1 MLKISENIAVLR
13 KQKGITQEELAKKLN
28 ISNQAVSKW
37 ESGKCC
43 PDIEILPELASF
55 FGVSIDILLLGECS
69 VDTKVSLNPKDP
81 LILRAIEI
89 ARTKEYISTSVL
101 QKFMNIGYDTAKRII
116 ADMCNCGYLK
126 KDKTATFDKYL
137 YIGNIENA

>member
-69 VDTKVSLNPKDP
+69 VDTKVSLNPNDP
-81 LILRAIEI
+81 LILRAIEM

-101 QKFMNIGYDTAKRII
+101 QKFMNIGYNTAKRII
-116 ADMCNCGYLK
+116 TDMCNCGYLK
-126 KDKTATFDKYL
+126 KDTTATFDKYL
-137 YIGNIENA
+137 YIGKI